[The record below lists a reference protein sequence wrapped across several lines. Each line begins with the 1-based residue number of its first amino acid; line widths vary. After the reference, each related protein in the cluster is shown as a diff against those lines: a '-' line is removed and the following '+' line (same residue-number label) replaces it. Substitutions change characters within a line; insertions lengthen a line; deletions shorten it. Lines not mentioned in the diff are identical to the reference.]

1 MLRPRDE
8 SLARSRLYSLLAML
22 FLKGLTSETLP
33 LVRQMPVLS
42 DELPPEIDLE
52 HAAADH
58 FDLFQMEVPPFA
70 SVFLE
75 PEVRLGGDVASAV
88 ARMYEV
94 AGFQGEGSEGADH
107 VATELTHLSTLCAA
121 DAWDSQGRFL
131 LDHVTWWLPALI
143 FSVRRGGYPFY
154 QTLADVT
161 LELVHDHAASFAGES
176 HFRLPEPPEVLER
189 TSTSLKTIAEYL
201 TTPVFSGLYLSRSEI
216 AALARHSRI
225 PRGFGSRSQTLA
237 NLLRSASEYD
247 SLPDVLAALDKL
259 VSEWEAFYL
268 DDMKT
273 ASLEWRKRLG
283 RTKEM
288 LKKMEAATHQSSHST
303 STTDSS
309 ATPSSSSAM

>member
-1 MLRPRDE
+1 MRPRDE
-8 SLARSRLYSLLAML
+8 SLARSRLYSLLATL

-33 LVRQMPVLS
+33 LVRDLPVLS

-52 HAAADH
+52 QAAADH
-58 FDLFQMEVPPFA
+58 FDLFQMEVPPYA

-75 PEVRLGGDVASAV
+75 PEVRLGGEVASTV

-94 AGFQGEGSEGADH
+94 GGFRDEAPDASDH
-107 VATELTHLSTLCAA
+107 VAAELKHLSNLCAV

-131 LDHVTWWLPALI
+131 LDHATWWLPA
-143 FSVRRGGYPFY
+143 FTYSVRRGWYPFY
-154 QTLADVT
+154 HTLADVT
-161 LELVHDHAASFAGES
+161 LELVRDHAASFAGES
-176 HFRLPEPPEVLER
+176 HYGLPEPPEVLER

-216 AALARHSRI
+216 AALARRGRI

-247 SLPDVLAALDKL
+247 SLPDVLVALNDL
-259 VSEWEAFYL
+259 VSEWEAFYR
-268 DDMKT
+268 DDMT
-273 ASLEWRKRLG
+273 AASREWRKRLG

-288 LKKMEAATHQSSHST
+288 LKEMDAATHQSSHST
-303 STTDSS
+303 PTSEPF
-309 ATPSSSSAM
+309 ATSSSSSAM